1 MPNLFINQIQ
11 MLRYETLLMVLTL
24 FSGHWRTLL
33 HLCKIICV
41 SFPERGAECI
51 KTKKKQKNIIFS
63 NFLIFSS
70 AASPVHIVGPLHP
83 YISQP
88 PKVLN
93 VFPEDKKVISE
104 NLYSFQSTEKN
115 TTERTIAER
124 AGMPQLTLTV
134 LNCLFSSN
142 DLDI

>member
-1 MPNLFINQIQ
+1 
-11 MLRYETLLMVLTL
+11 
-24 FSGHWRTLL
+24 
-33 HLCKIICV
+33 
-41 SFPERGAECI
+41 
-51 KTKKKQKNIIFS
+51 
-63 NFLIFSS
+63 
-70 AASPVHIVGPLHP
+70 
-83 YISQP
+83 
-88 PKVLN
+88 